1 MIRRRIGAA
10 LAAVLAVGSL
20 TLLPGTANAST
31 TSEFPPI
38 HVKCMKF
45 LDSALTAVHQMNMAN
60 SAMAHAAGNGDV
72 DAFKEASNDYDS
84 AARDYNRAANRYS
97 NNGCPDVT
105 GLPLPTPPAKF
116 PG

>member
-20 TLLPGTANAST
+20 TLLPGTANASM

-45 LDSALTAVHQMNMAN
+45 LDSALLAVANMQMAN
-60 SAMAHAAGNGDV
+60 TAMANAAAHGDV
-72 DAFKEASNDYDS
+72 EGFKAASSDYDR
-84 AARDYNRAANRYS
+84 AARDYNRAANRYTS
-97 NNGCPDVT
+97 NDCTDVT
-105 GLPLPTPPAKF
+105 GLPLPTPPSKF